1 MVLEGCIRGGST
13 SAIGSAA
20 VEDVRR
26 YGMVGEEWV
35 SVRLGEEDVSLSS
48 EPASSQYAVH
58 SGKCR
63 RDGAEQVSCGE
74 QRSVEDAVGASGWEL
89 EAMKCPLL
97 RWETDVEGTGG
108 MFKTCGRAVLGG
120 RGERRVVLM
129 VRKTSP
135 PTDSQ
140 KGG

>member
-35 SVRLGEEDVSLSS
+35 SVSLSEEDVSLSS

-63 RDGAEQVSCGE
+63 RDGAVAGIV
-74 QRSVEDAVGASGWEL
+74 R
-89 EAMKCPLL
+89 
-97 RWETDVEGTGG
+97 
-108 MFKTCGRAVLGG
+108 RAKERGG
-120 RGERRVVLM
+120 RGESVWM
-129 VRKTSP
+129 GI
-135 PTDSQ
+135 
-140 KGG
+140 GGDEVPLITVGDGC